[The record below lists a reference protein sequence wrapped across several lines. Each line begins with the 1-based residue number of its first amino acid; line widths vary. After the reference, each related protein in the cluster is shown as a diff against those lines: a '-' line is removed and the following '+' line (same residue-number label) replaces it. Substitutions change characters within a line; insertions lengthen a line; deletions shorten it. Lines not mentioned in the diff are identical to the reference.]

1 MHIENALNTR
11 NKVLLENQTNL
22 ELSQEAFE
30 LVLQIVIE
38 SEALDSE
45 SFVNLLLTNDGS
57 IQTFNK
63 KYLGRDELTDVISF
77 EADMPGVPLLGDIII
92 DTSVADKQKANRT
105 LIEELQELF
114 LHGLLHLLG
123 NDHLSAAQEAIMSK
137 KEKKYSLLLK
147 ENS

>member
-1 MHIENALNTR
+1 MHIENALNTQNR
-11 NKVLLENQTNL
+11 VLLENQTNL

-30 LVLQIVIE
+30 IVLRIVIE
-38 SEALDSE
+38 SEVLDSE
-45 SFVNLLLTNDGS
+45 SFVNLLLSNDGS
-57 IQTFNK
+57 IRTFNK

-77 EADMPGVPLLGDIII
+77 EADMPGVHLLGDIII
-92 DTSVADKQKANRT
+92 DTSVADKQKENRT

-123 NDHLSAAQEAIMSK
+123 YDHLSAARETIMSD

>member
-57 IQTFNK
+57 IQMFNK

-123 NDHLSAAQEAIMSK
+123 YDHLSAAQEAIMSK

>member
-123 NDHLSAAQEAIMSK
+123 YDHLSAAQEAIMSK

>member
-1 MHIENALNTR
+1 LNTR

-123 NDHLSAAQEAIMSK
+123 YDHLSAAQEAIMSK

>member
-1 MHIENALNTR
+1 VHIENALNTR

-57 IQTFNK
+57 IQMFNK

-123 NDHLSAAQEAIMSK
+123 YDHLSAAQEAIMSK